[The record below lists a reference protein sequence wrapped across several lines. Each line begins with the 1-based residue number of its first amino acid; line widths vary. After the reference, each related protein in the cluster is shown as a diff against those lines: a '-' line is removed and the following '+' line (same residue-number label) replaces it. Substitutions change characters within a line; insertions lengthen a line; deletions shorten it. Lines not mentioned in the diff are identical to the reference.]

1 MKDEKV
7 IFDFSR
13 DEILF
18 ILKQNEYH
26 SPEQSDSEDEYRTR
40 FSDEKKFLHVYN
52 HPWRS
57 EMVYIIITLC
67 FALII
72 LIFDFAFYS

>member
-13 DEILF
+13 DEILS

-26 SPEQSDSEDEYRTR
+26 SPEQSDSEDKYRTR
-40 FSDEKKFLHVYN
+40 FSDKKNFYT
-52 HPWRS
+52 S
-57 EMVYIIITLC
+57 IIIRGAQRWYILLLLC
-67 FALII
+67 AL
-72 LIFDFAFYS
+72 L

>member
-13 DEILF
+13 DEILS

-26 SPEQSDSEDEYRTR
+26 SPEQSDSEDEYQTR
-40 FSDEKKFLHVYN
+40 FSDKKKFLYVYN
-52 HPWRS
+52 HP
-57 EMVYIIITLC
+57 
-67 FALII
+67 
-72 LIFDFAFYS
+72 